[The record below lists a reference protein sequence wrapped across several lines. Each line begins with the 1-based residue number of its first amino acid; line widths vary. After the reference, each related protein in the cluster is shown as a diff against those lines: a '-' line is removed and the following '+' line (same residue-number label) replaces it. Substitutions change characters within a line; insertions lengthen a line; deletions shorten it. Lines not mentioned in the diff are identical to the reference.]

1 MNRSRV
7 LKGVGVCLIFLAAAQ
22 AGLAFDLF
30 DQVLAADGYNEI
42 RPANGMVVR
51 WRVEGPRLRL
61 VLEAPTRGWV
71 GIGFKP
77 EFKMQGANFLIGYV
91 RRGEAFIEDH
101 AGTHK
106 DKHGADT
113 RLEGTRDVELV
124 AGSEA
129 DGRTRLEFTI
139 PLDSGDPRDKPLV
152 PGERVPLLL
161 CYGPDDSV
169 TRVHTIEAE
178 AKGDIRL

>member
-1 MNRSRV
+1 MNRTRI
-7 LKGVGVCLIFLAAAQ
+7 LKAVGACLFFLAAAQ
-22 AGLAFDLF
+22 VSFAFDPF
-30 DQVLAADGYNEI
+30 VQSLAADGFNEI

-51 WRVEGPRLRL
+51 WRVEGPRLHL

-91 RRGEAFIEDH
+91 RGGEAFIEDH
-101 AGTHK
+101 VGTHK

-113 RLEGTRDVELV
+113 RLKGTRDVELLD
-124 AGSEA
+124 GSET

-139 PLDSGDPRDKPLV
+139 PLDSGDPRDKPLT

-161 CYGPDDSV
+161 CYGADDSF

-178 AKGDIRL
+178 AKGDITL